1 MLGVE
6 TEYLSVYLKLTTD
19 WLSNFKQVT
28 PSVWASIFPNQ
39 GDASLSALAFSGWIP
54 PSQRCC

>member
-6 TEYLSVYLKLTTD
+6 TEYLSVNLILTTD

-28 PSVWASIFPNQ
+28 PSI
-39 GDASLSALAFSGWIP
+39 
-54 PSQRCC
+54 